1 MANSKPD
8 SWTCGLQRNGEYYEG
23 VVSSLD
29 DRLEAHKR
37 ETVTTWGTRTSSSNS
52 KPADDCEKTIVSSSY
67 TIIKTCTH
75 TMNLNFF
82 YRITSFIGAKT
93 M

>member
-1 MANSKPD
+1 MANTEPD

-37 ETVTTWGTRTSSSNS
+37 ETVTTWGTKTSSSNS
-52 KPADDCEKTIVSSSY
+52 KPAGDCERKTIVSS
-67 TIIKTCTH
+67 TLVQTH
-75 TMNLNFF
+75 TCIMN
-82 YRITSFIGAKT
+82 FI
-93 M
+93 